1 MIPLLFVIVSVTT
14 GCWDRKEI
22 LDLAIV
28 MITALDEGKK
38 PGTYRVHMHVVD
50 PKRLVGSGQAA
61 QGKERPIEI
70 FTVEGRN
77 LDETRFIAEQM
88 LPRDINTTHR
98 RVLCIGESLARRG
111 IKEVLDQIS
120 RNPQNRLNTMLIVAE
135 NTKAARLIDL
145 PFTMETFGSEIFRE
159 IVNRKL
165 HAPTTLRDFFIA
177 STTPGQQPIAVSFT
191 STKQNK
197 ITASGIA
204 IFKDNKLSGFVK
216 GTEATL
222 LTGLL
227 GGVAQKSIK
236 VTLPEVKNS
245 LSVTLNRLKVH
256 RKVDLSKG
264 KPKYSFEITAYGRI
278 MDNRTDFDLSNP
290 VTIRKLDQSFANE
303 IERSFQSLYH
313 HLQTDFRTDSTGLGT
328 MVYRKNP
335 KYWRRIEKDWQDIY
349 PKVKIKWHI
358 QAKITGVGTVGAP
371 LYLPENEVKK

>member
-1 MIPLLFVIVSVTT
+1 MIHIAEAVSDDSPSIRNRFGDNRLLGPQRNFGFSHRDDYCA
-14 GCWDRKEI
+14 GR
-22 LDLAIV
+22 
-28 MITALDEGKK
+28 GKK
-38 PGTYRVHMHVVD
+38 AGTYRVHMHLVD

-135 NTKAARLIDL
+135 NTKAAPADRF

-165 HAPTTLRDFFIA
+165 HTPTTLRDFFIG

-204 IFKDNKLSGFVK
+204 IFNDNKLSGFVK
-216 GTEATL
+216 G
-222 LTGLL
+222 
-227 GGVAQKSIK
+227 
-236 VTLPEVKNS
+236 
-245 LSVTLNRLKVH
+245 
-256 RKVDLSKG
+256 
-264 KPKYSFEITAYGRI
+264 
-278 MDNRTDFDLSNP
+278 M
-290 VTIRKLDQSFANE
+290 KL
-303 IERSFQSLYH
+303 Y
-313 HLQTDFRTDSTGLGT
+313 
-328 MVYRKNP
+328 Y
-335 KYWRRIEKDWQDIY
+335 
-349 PKVKIKWHI
+349 
-358 QAKITGVGTVGAP
+358 
-371 LYLPENEVKK
+371 